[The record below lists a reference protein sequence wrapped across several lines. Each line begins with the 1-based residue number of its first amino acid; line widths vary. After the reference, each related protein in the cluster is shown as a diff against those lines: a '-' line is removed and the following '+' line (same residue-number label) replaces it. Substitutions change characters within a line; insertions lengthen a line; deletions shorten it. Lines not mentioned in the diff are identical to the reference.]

1 MEAWCSLLTTAFFVP
16 VLPMHCVSGWPRPKT
31 AGTKVAWH
39 DVAVSRTQTFK
50 QNIFAGHLFSSHE
63 LLSKRLEKQQYDGCL
78 SGQKCRHRGFTVMLC
93 DLPAHSSVACCPT
106 MYHWIGGY
114 QNVFVHLS
122 SGSVY
127 SYHQIPMYHCIWI
140 RMCLFNV
147 HLTMFT
153 VTTWPWP
160 WCCPM
165 YHCFD
170 IRMCGSGDVYRYR
183 LTMTMTN
190 DHDHDHDVVQC
201 IIASMFVHLS
211 SGDVY
216 NYHLTMTMML
226 CRMFRMCLFWGCLLL
241 PPDTLVASVTMTKSG
256 SSLPP
261 QSNSDAILSQAKSV
275 PQRLQLYIKHPQ
287 Y

>member
-1 MEAWCSLLTTAFFVP
+1 MQWKRDVHCSLWLFFVP

-78 SGQKCRHRGFTVMLC
+78 FGQRCRHHSFTVMLC
-93 DLPAHSSVACCPT
+93 NSPAHSSVACCP
-106 MYHWIGGY
+106 MYHCIGGH

-122 SGSVY
+122 SGDVY

-165 YHCFD
+165 YHC
-170 IRMCGSGDVYRYR
+170 IDVCSPQ
-183 LTMTMTN
+183 LWGCLQLPPDTN
-190 DHDHDHDVVQC
+190 LSLHLDQNVFVQC
-201 IIASMFVHLS
+201 LPHY
-211 SGDVY
+211 VY
-216 NYHLTMTMML
+216 SYHLTMAMML
-226 CRMFRMCLFWGCLLL
+226 SNVSLLRYQNVFVLGMFTVTTL
-241 PPDTLVASVTMTKSG
+241 PWPW
-256 SSLPP
+256 PWP
-261 QSNSDAILSQAKSV
+261 W
-275 PQRLQLYIKHPQ
+275 P
-287 Y
+287 